1 MTAATVKL
9 IIELQDMVTSQLEKI
24 NAQMRAI
31 EQRAKEVQAAMRQLD
46 NRGLSRTTEEVSRC
60 SNSLVK
66 STQKVK
72 EFNNNINQVKALPFS
87 KVTQE
92 AANCNTKLI
101 ETTGTAKRAAESFR
115 LIDVN
120 AKVVSSSGSRFDE
133 FKSKISSVIPSA
145 NQVKT
150 VLSGLGSSAGRA
162 FSGINI
168 DGFKAKLSGLSGTV
182 SGVKSSFSGMF
193 ASARNAASGLSQI
206 GSSSNI
212 AGGGLG
218 FLRSAAS
225 MTVGMIGYD
234 LVNSIAQS
242 ARESINAS
250 GNFQAFGKRM
260 GMSASEIDSF
270 SQHCDKLQQSFRKVD
285 MKAVGAS
292 ALELGT
298 KLQLPKSSME
308 ELTKTTAV
316 MSSAFIKEGRTQ
328 TDAILA
334 VSDALDGQFKR
345 MQELGISQEMLKNNG
360 WDGDINNKT
369 SLLQAMNKT
378 LDEMGFTE
386 TAMQVN
392 TLDEA
397 YQMLTVSGGQ
407 LLQSIL
413 VPITPALLSII
424 FAVVSV
430 IDGIKNFVGQ
440 LQAAWNSLPSWAQ
453 EAGNIGLVT
462 AAIIGLSIIIL
473 TYLVP
478 TIAGALMGALTSFG
492 SLVGVTIVPEL
503 ATLSGAFFTVAGA
516 VWAAIAPLLPFI
528 LAGTAIAVA
537 IYEIG
542 KAFGWW
548 SDVGSMLDAIK
559 NNIGRLWDAFINHP
573 DVQALIK
580 GIQDAWQ
587 GLNDFL
593 KPVVDWLKGIWDEI
607 FPPSAKGKVDG
618 TRMVIDA
625 IGMAFSVL
633 KTILSPTISII
644 GGVISILGA
653 LWNAAQPVGQG
664 IYNALKPII
673 CVLLGCSPGIV
684 PALRKV
690 QEVFNTVFSAIS
702 GFIGGLVSSIISAIQ
717 PIIDFLSATFGPA
730 LEGIGQ
736 LLSGNIVG
744 ALGSFKESLGAV
756 FDALGPVGDILE
768 SIIMPLFSAFIA
780 LLSGDANSAMTA
792 FRGVWEGILDAMG
805 PVGDFIGEY
814 LTPVFYGLVNIFM
827 AVWGAVQNIIGVFQA
842 FLSGQISLPE
852 ALGQIWGIIS
862 QLFGTILQIIIQ
874 TVIKF
879 AQNIWDKAC
888 TAGRNLLQGVITF
901 VQQLPGKVWTWIVQT
916 ASKIIA
922 GGARWVTNAKA
933 KAHATV
939 IGVMSYVNQ
948 LPGKVF
954 NEFMNIGSKILQAGG
969 ALVEKAKKI
978 GKDIVNGILNAM
990 GIHSPGTIQ
999 KKVVNEFVAMIDRV
1013 GEKHKLAKESA
1024 KKVGDAIVDGF
1035 NKSDVEKQLNDV
1047 TSDIELP
1054 TPEPTSAKANAE
1066 VDVNT
1071 DDTKIGN
1078 GEEYATFTED
1088 VQLASENISTSNAFI
1103 RGSFMAMTAGIS
1115 SDASVIQSKVSEV
1128 VSGFNNTRINVDSS
1142 LTQMKTSNNAAWQNI
1157 TTVTQNNLNTIY
1169 KSTADVTKKLTN
1181 AWTVMKNNIVNAAAD
1196 LRNKAN
1202 AHFNNL
1208 SSNIGSFYRR
1218 IQNPH
1223 LWGGPSSG
1231 TPTAS
1236 RGAVSG
1242 STGRLRSI
1250 ISSAVTPSF
1259 AGTAPLSRLVNTFC
1273 STPQCK
1279 EFYLTPNNHNEM
1291 VDVEEFYKRNHN
1303 SFAGWGDWAPKHLSH
1318 IKNRTGNWKMK
1329 GPVIRL
1335 LGGIPTGLA
1344 FSVKQFL
1351 NGSRPSMGME
1361 SFTRI
1366 AEAIFSRIP
1375 YDYYLNSDKTGNPIT
1390 ALESG
1395 SCNCWDGAHSLMALA
1410 NLFGFSSSLAHG
1422 KNHVWAVIN
1431 GKTFDTT
1438 NYQKHRSWSPLPGY
1452 SGPSLRKADNEI
1464 TVTKDEVTLTIDHN
1478 LNLKVESDGEVE
1490 INKDSLLTTLK
1501 KVISDSK
1508 LIDKIAEALIKRDN
1522 KISRMKGVA

>member
-66 STQKVK
+66 STQKAK
-72 EFNNNINQVKALPFS
+72 EFNNTINQVKALPFS

-162 FSGINI
+162 FSGINV

-206 GSSSNI
+206 GSSSNT

-234 LVNSIAQS
+234 LVNSMIIG

-250 GNFQAFGKRM
+250 ASFERFGERL
-260 GMSASEIDSF
+260 GMTGQEMAQFRLNVDEM
-270 SQHCDKLQQSFRKVD
+270 QNSFRKVD
-285 MKAVGAS
+285 MTAVGAA
-292 ALELGT
+292 ALEMGV
-298 KLQLPKSSME
+298 KLKLPKESMK
-308 ELTKTTAV
+308 ELTETTAV
-316 MSSAFIKEGRTQ
+316 MSSAFVKEGRTQ

-334 VSDALDGQFKR
+334 VSDAMDGQFR
-345 MQELGISQEMLKNNG
+345 RLQELGISQEMLKNNG

-369 SLLQAMNKT
+369 LLLQAMNET
-378 LDEMGFTE
+378 LEKMGFTQ
-386 TAMQVN
+386 TASEIV
-392 TLDEA
+392 TLDDA
-397 YQMLTVSGGQ
+397 WAALTVTGSQ
-407 LLQSIL
+407 LIQSIL
-413 VPITPALLSII
+413 VPITPIIIGVVDAITNLVKYVQDNGWAQGALLIGGITVALSLLAGAISITEGGLI
-424 FAVVSV
+424 A
-430 IDGIKNFVGQ
+430 
-440 LQAAWNSLPSWAQ
+440 
-453 EAGNIGLVT
+453 LVT
-462 AAIIGLSIIIL
+462 AAMPSFISSLWAAASGF
-473 TYLVP
+473 
-478 TIAGALMGALTSFG
+478 MG
-492 SLVGVTIVPEL
+492 I
-503 ATLSGAFFTVAGA
+503 TVAGA
-516 VWAAIAPLLPFI
+516 PLWAIVAAVAAIAF
-528 LAGTAIAVA
+528 AV
-537 IYEIG
+537 YELGI
-542 KAFGWW
+542 AFGWW
-548 SDVGSMLDAIK
+548 NDVGSMLDAIK

-625 IGMAFSVL
+625 IGTAFSVL

-780 LLSGDANSAMTA
+780 LLSGDANSAMVA

-862 QLFGTILQIIIQ
+862 QLLSTIFTIIISTITQ
-874 TVIKF
+874 F
-879 AQNIWDKAC
+879 ARNMWDKAC
-888 TAGRNLLQGVITF
+888 TAGSNVLQGVITF

-922 GGARWVTNAKA
+922 GGARWVTNAKN

-948 LPGKVF
+948 LPSKVYQ
-954 NEFMNIGSKILQAGG
+954 EFINIGSKILQAGG

-1054 TPEPTSAKANAE
+1054 TPEPSTAE
-1066 VDVNT
+1066 VDVDVPATELNA
-1071 DDTKIGN
+1071 GN
-1078 GEEYATFTED
+1078 DYTMLTED
-1088 VQLASENISTSNAFI
+1088 IFSASESIASSNSFISS
-1103 RGSFMAMTAGIS
+1103 SFTNMTAGIS
-1115 SDASVIQSKVSEV
+1115 SDASTIQSKVSDV
-1128 VSGFNNTRINVDSS
+1128 TVGFNNTRMNVTDS
-1142 LTQMKTSNNAAWQNI
+1142 LNQMKNGNNAAWRNI
-1157 TTVTQNNLNTIY
+1157 TTVTQNNLNNIY
-1169 KSTADVTKKLTN
+1169 KSTADVTKKLTS

-1318 IKNRTGNWKMK
+1318 IKNGTGNWKMK

-1422 KNHVWAVIN
+1422 KNHVWAVVN

-1464 TVTKDEVTLTIDHN
+1464 TVTKDEVTLKIDHN

-1490 INKDSLLTTLK
+1490 IDKDSLLTTLK

>member
-66 STQKVK
+66 STQKAK
-72 EFNNNINQVKALPFS
+72 EFNNTINQVKALPFS

-206 GSSSNI
+206 GSSSNT

-234 LVNSIAQS
+234 LVNSMIIG

-250 GNFQAFGKRM
+250 ASFERFGERL
-260 GMSASEIDSF
+260 GMTGQEMAQFRLNVDEM
-270 SQHCDKLQQSFRKVD
+270 QNSFRKVD
-285 MKAVGAS
+285 MTAVGAA
-292 ALELGT
+292 ALEMGV
-298 KLQLPKSSME
+298 KLKLPKESMK
-308 ELTKTTAV
+308 ELTETTAV
-316 MSSAFIKEGRTQ
+316 MSSAFVKEGRTQ

-334 VSDALDGQFKR
+334 VSDAMDGQFR
-345 MQELGISQEMLKNNG
+345 RLQELGISQEMLKNNG

-369 SLLQAMNKT
+369 LLLQAMNET
-378 LDEMGFTE
+378 LEKMGFTQ
-386 TAMQVN
+386 TASEIV
-392 TLDEA
+392 TLDDA
-397 YQMLTVSGGQ
+397 WAALTVTGSQ
-407 LLQSIL
+407 LIQSIL
-413 VPITPALLSII
+413 VPITPIIIGVVDAITNLVNYVQDNGWAQGALLIGGITVALALLAGAISITEGGLI
-424 FAVVSV
+424 A
-430 IDGIKNFVGQ
+430 
-440 LQAAWNSLPSWAQ
+440 
-453 EAGNIGLVT
+453 LVT
-462 AAIIGLSIIIL
+462 AAMPSFISSLWAAASGF
-473 TYLVP
+473 
-478 TIAGALMGALTSFG
+478 MG
-492 SLVGVTIVPEL
+492 I
-503 ATLSGAFFTVAGA
+503 TVAGA
-516 VWAAIAPLLPFI
+516 PLWAIVAAVAAIAF
-528 LAGTAIAVA
+528 AV
-537 IYEIG
+537 YELGI
-542 KAFGWW
+542 AFGWW
-548 SDVGSMLDAIK
+548 NDVGSMLDAIK

-625 IGMAFSVL
+625 IGTAFSVL
-633 KTILSPTISII
+633 KTILSPTITII

-780 LLSGDANSAMTA
+780 LLSGDANSAMVA

-862 QLFGTILQIIIQ
+862 QLLSTIFTIIISTITQ
-874 TVIKF
+874 F
-879 AQNIWDKAC
+879 ARNMWDKAC
-888 TAGRNLLQGVITF
+888 TAGSNVLQGVITF

-922 GGARWVTNAKA
+922 GGARWVTNAKN

-948 LPGKVF
+948 LPGKVYQ
-954 NEFMNIGSKILQAGG
+954 EFINIGSKILQAGG

-1088 VQLASENISTSNAFI
+1088 VQLASESISTSNAFI
-1103 RGSFMAMTAGIS
+1103 RGSFMSMTAGIS

-1196 LRNKAN
+1196 LRNRAN

-1218 IQNPH
+1218 IQNPN

-1303 SFAGWGDWAPKHLSH
+1303 SFAGWGDWAPKHMSH
-1318 IKNRTGNWKMK
+1318 IKNKSGNWKMK

-1351 NGSRPSMGME
+1351 NGARPSMGME

-1390 ALESG
+1390 ALQSG

-1452 SGPSLRKADNEI
+1452 SGPRLGKTDNEL
-1464 TVTKDEVTLTIDHN
+1464 TVTKDEVTITIDHN
-1478 LNLKVESDGEVE
+1478 LNLHVESDGEVE
-1490 INKDSLLTTLK
+1490 IDKDSLLTTLK

-1508 LIDKIAEALIKRDN
+1508 LIDKIAEALIKRN
-1522 KISRMKGVA
+1522 SRISRMKGVA